1 MHAFARR
8 LRTPVRPAARRQ
20 NRAMCRWL
28 AYYGK
33 PIRMDKVLYQGQYS
47 LIDQSLKSRLGAEP
61 TNGDGFGIGWYSS
74 EGEPGFSIAP
84 SPPGTTAT

>member
-1 MHAFARR
+1 
-8 LRTPVRPAARRQ
+8 
-20 NRAMCRWL
+20 MCRWL

-74 EGEPGFSIAP
+74 EGEPGRLP
-84 SPPGTTAT
+84 